1 MQEFKDALLVG
12 TALAALS
19 TGAYFATRS
28 VLSKGENDKFIPFGW
43 PTAFGPP
50 PKKPKARRRGQ
61 VILQYVGEVRH
72 KGAIDPSLRAKRPWA
87 GDANRKP
94 TFVPHYRAVYVDP
107 QVDQFFAR

>member
-19 TGAYFATRS
+19 TGAYFATRT
-28 VLSKGENDKFIPFGW
+28 VLSKGDGDKFIPFGW

-50 PKKPKARRRGQ
+50 PKKRSHRERS
-61 VILQYVGEVRH
+61 IRYEFVGEIQHR
-72 KGAIDPSLRAKRPWA
+72 GAIDPWLRAKRPWA

-94 TFVPHYRAVYVDP
+94 KFVAHYRAVRVDP
-107 QVDQFFAR
+107 EIEALFGR